1 LIFSV
6 NLQSFYF
13 MVTIIISFYFL
24 RMKYYLV
31 VVKEMVLD
39 QVMEVTSFILE
50 SFEKLEIFL
59 IIMEVFIEITVL
71 MSYLIQ

>member
-1 LIFSV
+1 
-6 NLQSFYF
+6 
-13 MVTIIISFYFL
+13 MVIAIISFYFL

-59 IIMEVFIEITVL
+59 IIMEEFIEIRQL
-71 MSYLIQ
+71 MSY

>member
-1 LIFSV
+1 
-6 NLQSFYF
+6 
-13 MVTIIISFYFL
+13 
-24 RMKYYLV
+24 MKYYLV

-59 IIMEVFIEITVL
+59 IIMEEFIEIRQL
-71 MSYLIQ
+71 MSY